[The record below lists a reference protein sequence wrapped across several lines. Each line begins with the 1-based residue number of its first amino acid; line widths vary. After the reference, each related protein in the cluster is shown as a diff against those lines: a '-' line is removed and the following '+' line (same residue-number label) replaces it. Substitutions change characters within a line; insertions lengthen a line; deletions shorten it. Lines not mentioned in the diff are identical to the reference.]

1 MRFLYKL
8 NELFPKVTDS
18 GRSTLNLRFV
28 ICKQLL
34 SQLNNI
40 KQNFQGEN
48 VLCIDGWKE
57 FITQKEESAK
67 YMKILDDYTNKYTKN
82 RKDFEEWIEVVQK
95 DRKMTSVADNN
106 MTRS

>member
-18 GRSTLNLRFV
+18 GRSTLNLRFI

-34 SQLNNI
+34 SQLSCL

-48 VLCIDGWKE
+48 ALNLDGWK
-57 FITQKEESAK
+57 
-67 YMKILDDYTNKYTKN
+67 
-82 RKDFEEWIEVVQK
+82 
-95 DRKMTSVADNN
+95 
-106 MTRS
+106 